1 MIVGSGS
8 ISFEM
13 IRYLAERLPVMICP
27 RWVYSR
33 IQPIA
38 VGDVLEYLRTAL
50 TNTACGDT
58 IIEIGGRTVTT
69 YKGMMLGYARARGLK
84 RWLVPVPVLTPR
96 LSSYWVH
103 WITPIPSRVSAPL
116 IDGLRNEV
124 VVREYIA
131 RVLWHVICP
140 VSVVD

>member
-69 YKGMMLGYARARGLK
+69 YKGMMLGYAKARGLK